1 MPDSNEPGGVEG
13 EPPERGHVP
22 SWSPSRADP
31 DRVAFAWYKPR
42 VIDIE
47 TTNTQHRSPFQTFTI
62 IAAVAVIGIAGAKF
76 VIPRFSESPVP
87 VAARPSSYPQTVGGL
102 TDVQI
107 ARIKRTFA
115 RNGPARSKAVT
126 STVATKAAAV
136 PSNAVAAVATA
147 APVTPTAL
155 PIAAAPA
162 QSHAALVRA
171 TAVAFAAAPAKAHA
185 APVPSNAVAAVATA
199 AAVTPTA
206 VPIAAVAAQSLA
218 ATVRAT
224 TVPFAAALAKT
235 HAAPVR
241 ATAVPLAAAPAPA
254 KSHAAPV
261 RATAVALAAAPAKA
275 RVAPVRATA
284 VPLATALGKLH
295 AAPVRATAVPLAARA
310 LSRPVVAKAVMVAAL
325 QHPAPIVEQTLLANS
340 ISYAGRWE
348 AVRGR
353 TDGRQGG
360 MSERSHVSGATATFG
375 FTGRGITIYGVRGLR
390 GGYGRIAIDGV
401 ARSPRLSFRANLKR
415 THVPIFVTNDLLD
428 TAHRVVITVLSQRPA
443 GYVNVESAEVR
454 R

>member
-1 MPDSNEPGGVEG
+1 MPDSNEPEGIEG
-13 EPPERGHVP
+13 EPPARGHVP

-42 VIDIE
+42 VIDLE
-47 TTNTQHRSPFQTFTI
+47 TTEGRSPFRKFTI
-62 IAAVAVIGIAGAKF
+62 IAAVAIIGIAGAKF
-76 VIPRFSESPVP
+76 VIPRFTESPVA

-115 RNGPARSKAVT
+115 RNGPAPSKAVT

-162 QSHAALVRA
+162 QTHAALVRA
-171 TAVAFAAAPAKAHA
+171 TAVAFAAAPAKTHA

-206 VPIAAVAAQSLA
+206 VPIAAVAA
-218 ATVRAT
+218 
-224 TVPFAAALAKT
+224 KT
-235 HAAPVR
+235 HPAPVR

-275 RVAPVRATA
+275 RV
-284 VPLATALGKLH
+284 
-295 AAPVRATAVPLAARA
+295 APVRATAVPLAARA

-360 MSERSHVSGATATFG
+360 MSERSHVPGATATFG

-401 ARSPRLSFRANLKR
+401 SRSPRLSFRANLKR
-415 THVPIFVTNDLLD
+415 THVPIYVTNGLLD

>member
-1 MPDSNEPGGVEG
+1 MPDSSETEGIEG

-42 VIDIE
+42 VIDLE
-47 TTNTQHRSPFQTFTI
+47 TTATQHRSPFQTFTI
-62 IAAVAVIGIAGAKF
+62 IAAVAIIGIAGAKF
-76 VIPRFSESPVP
+76 VIPRFTESPVA

-115 RNGPARSKAVT
+115 RNGPAPSKAVT

-162 QSHAALVRA
+162 QTHAALVRA

-206 VPIAAVAAQSLA
+206 VPF
-218 ATVRAT
+218 T
-224 TVPFAAALAKT
+224 AALAKT

-284 VPLATALGKLH
+284 VALAAAPAK
-295 AAPVRATAVPLAARA
+295 ARVAPVRATAVPLAARA

-360 MSERSHVSGATATFG
+360 MSERSHVPGATATFG

-401 ARSPRLSFRANLKR
+401 SRSPRLSFRANLKR
-415 THVPIFVTNDLLD
+415 THVPIYVTNGLLD

>member
-1 MPDSNEPGGVEG
+1 MPDSNEPEGIEG
-13 EPPERGHVP
+13 EPPARGHVP

-42 VIDIE
+42 VIDLE
-47 TTNTQHRSPFQTFTI
+47 TTEGRSPFRKFTI
-62 IAAVAVIGIAGAKF
+62 IAAVAIIGIAGAKF
-76 VIPRFSESPVP
+76 VIPRFTESPVA

-115 RNGPARSKAVT
+115 RNGPAPSKAVT

-162 QSHAALVRA
+162 QTHAALVRA
-171 TAVAFAAAPAKAHA
+171 TAVAFAAAPAKTHA

-206 VPIAAVAAQSLA
+206 VPIAAVA
-218 ATVRAT
+218 
-224 TVPFAAALAKT
+224 AKT

-275 RVAPVRATA
+275 RV
-284 VPLATALGKLH
+284 
-295 AAPVRATAVPLAARA
+295 APVRATAVPLAARA

-360 MSERSHVSGATATFG
+360 MSERSHVPGATATFG

-401 ARSPRLSFRANLKR
+401 SRSPRLSFRANLKR
-415 THVPIFVTNDLLD
+415 THVPIYVTNGLLD

>member
-1 MPDSNEPGGVEG
+1 MPDSSETEGIEG

-42 VIDIE
+42 VIDLE
-47 TTNTQHRSPFQTFTI
+47 TTATQHRSPFQTFTI
-62 IAAVAVIGIAGAKF
+62 IAAVAIIGIAGAKF
-76 VIPRFSESPVP
+76 VIPRFTESPVA

-115 RNGPARSKAVT
+115 RNGPAPSKAVT

-162 QSHAALVRA
+162 QTHAALVRA

-206 VPIAAVAAQSLA
+206 VPF
-218 ATVRAT
+218 T
-224 TVPFAAALAKT
+224 AALAKT

-275 RVAPVRATA
+275 RV
-284 VPLATALGKLH
+284 
-295 AAPVRATAVPLAARA
+295 APVRATAVPLAARA

-360 MSERSHVSGATATFG
+360 MSERSHVPGATATFG

-401 ARSPRLSFRANLKR
+401 SRSPRLSFRANLKR
-415 THVPIFVTNDLLD
+415 THVPIYVTNGLLD

>member
-126 STVATKAAAV
+126 STVATKAAA
-136 PSNAVAAVATA
+136 
-147 APVTPTAL
+147 
-155 PIAAAPA
+155 
-162 QSHAALVRA
+162 
-171 TAVAFAAAPAKAHA
+171 
-185 APVPSNAVAAVATA
+185 VPSNAVAAVATA

>member
-1 MPDSNEPGGVEG
+1 MPDSNEPEGIEG
-13 EPPERGHVP
+13 EPPARGHVP

-42 VIDIE
+42 VIDLE
-47 TTNTQHRSPFQTFTI
+47 TTEGRSPFRKFTI
-62 IAAVAVIGIAGAKF
+62 IAAVAIIGIAGAKF
-76 VIPRFSESPVP
+76 VIPRFTESPVA

-115 RNGPARSKAVT
+115 RNGPAPSKAVT

-162 QSHAALVRA
+162 QTHAALVRA
-171 TAVAFAAAPAKAHA
+171 TAVAFAAAPAKTHA

-199 AAVTPTA
+199 AAITPTA
-206 VPIAAVAAQSLA
+206 VPIAAVAA
-218 ATVRAT
+218 
-224 TVPFAAALAKT
+224 KT
-235 HAAPVR
+235 HPAPVR

-275 RVAPVRATA
+275 RV
-284 VPLATALGKLH
+284 
-295 AAPVRATAVPLAARA
+295 APVRATAVPLAARA

-360 MSERSHVSGATATFG
+360 MSERSHVPGATATFG

-401 ARSPRLSFRANLKR
+401 SRSPRLSFRANLKR
-415 THVPIFVTNDLLD
+415 THVPIYVTNGLLD

>member
-1 MPDSNEPGGVEG
+1 MPDSNEPEGIEG
-13 EPPERGHVP
+13 EPPARGHVP

-42 VIDIE
+42 VIDLE
-47 TTNTQHRSPFQTFTI
+47 TTEGRSPFRKFTI
-62 IAAVAVIGIAGAKF
+62 IAAVAIIGIAGAKF
-76 VIPRFSESPVP
+76 VIPRFTESPVA

-115 RNGPARSKAVT
+115 RNGPAPSKAVT

-162 QSHAALVRA
+162 RTHAALVRA
-171 TAVAFAAAPAKAHA
+171 TAVAFAAAPAKTHA

-206 VPIAAVAAQSLA
+206 VPIAAVAAKTHA
-218 ATVRAT
+218 APVPSNAVAAVAT
-224 TVPFAAALAKT
+224 AAAITPTAVPIAAVAAKT
-235 HAAPVR
+235 HPAPVR

-275 RVAPVRATA
+275 RV
-284 VPLATALGKLH
+284 
-295 AAPVRATAVPLAARA
+295 APVRATAVPLAARA

-360 MSERSHVSGATATFG
+360 MSERSHVPGATATFG

-401 ARSPRLSFRANLKR
+401 SRSPRLSFRANLKR
-415 THVPIFVTNDLLD
+415 THVPIYVTNGLLD